1 MSPTVQ
7 PATAQDDFWLDEPAS
22 IARVLRELA
31 RTRTPLLFEPAGIPT
46 RLLLAD
52 EDRRACV
59 LEWCRNGRELE
70 RLLNA
75 TGLSLRGSLGGT
87 PIRFAAGTPEVT
99 RLGNTPAFHI
109 PLPAR
114 LQYLQARRHFRVRL
128 AAARGFRCRREDEAG
143 GPPLSLDIRDLSLS
157 GVGLRVPLGLLA
169 VFAPGRLLPDCTLD
183 FGPFGIVQASLR
195 VVRHGPA
202 TPQADARRKVGCI
215 FVDLDAGTRR
225 QLQRLVFALEVA
237 PEIPLEAPLETPP
250 A

>member
-99 RLGNTPAFHI
+99 RPGNTPAFHI
-109 PLPAR
+109 ACAPAVPAGAQAFPRPPGGGARLPLPA
-114 LQYLQARRHFRVRL
+114 
-128 AAARGFRCRREDEAG
+128 
-143 GPPLSLDIRDLSLS
+143 
-157 GVGLRVPLGLLA
+157 
-169 VFAPGRLLPDCTLD
+169 GR
-183 FGPFGIVQASLR
+183 
-195 VVRHGPA
+195 
-202 TPQADARRKVGCI
+202 
-215 FVDLDAGTRR
+215 
-225 QLQRLVFALEVA
+225 
-237 PEIPLEAPLETPP
+237 
-250 A
+250 